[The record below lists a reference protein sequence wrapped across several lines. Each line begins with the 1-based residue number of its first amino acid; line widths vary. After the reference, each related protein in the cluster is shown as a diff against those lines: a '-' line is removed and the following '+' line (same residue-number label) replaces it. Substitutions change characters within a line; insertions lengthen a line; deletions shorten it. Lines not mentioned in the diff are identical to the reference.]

1 VAAWIY
7 DKRNILV
14 LFWLDC
20 RVHIL
25 VHYTI
30 YNNPTTVYYNI
41 MLLVNYDLYK
51 YGIGYLFFDYV
62 FLMSVSL

>member
-1 VAAWIY
+1 MARIIRAKVAAGIY

-30 YNNPTTVYYNI
+30 YNNPTTVYYNS
-41 MLLVNYDLYK
+41 MFLVNYDFY
-51 YGIGYLFFDYV
+51 
-62 FLMSVSL
+62 